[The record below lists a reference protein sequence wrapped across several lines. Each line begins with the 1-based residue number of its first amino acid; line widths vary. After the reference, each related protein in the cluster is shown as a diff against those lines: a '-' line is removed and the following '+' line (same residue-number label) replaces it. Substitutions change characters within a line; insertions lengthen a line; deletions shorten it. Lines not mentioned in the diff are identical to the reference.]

1 MLERRALLIYLKE
14 AEQVDYINQLFQ
26 LAAKRFQEGRVKV
39 SNGAYCSSNSDKFI
53 LTYFIKTDSFELVPE
68 DEIKKRFYLANSKIT
83 LNEIPLCRIF
93 RFTSLDDW
101 LFKPNKKF
109 NEGCIERLKII
120 LSDPTSTNIVVSE
133 YLGFNSNFKLTSKK
147 YLYLSAFLKS
157 CFKLVEGNEN
167 LNIFEYLDFETTLHK
182 STLGYIKKMIE
193 KEGLKGL
200 DEISPPFYFG
210 KYFFRKEDNG
220 GLINYLFSKE
230 EVNKLLEDYYQV
242 IKSDKQSLEK
252 FHNYTNSY
260 QIWKDHS
267 QEILE
272 THVKDFDNSQHNFK
286 ILTRSNFPKFN
297 TFITSLLLEQEKMVT
312 VEVTEFQDALP
323 YLELLENKNLTVIV
337 SGNETILNEMGNDSY
352 IDFGEVNYF
361 KQSVATNNL
370 FVPVLIPEEEISLMV
385 DGYQLYQNYSNLQIS
400 DFWKDVLSLLVTYKE
415 FSNSEFEKLVN
426 IKEKVKELFQE
437 NNFERIEF
445 LRPH

>member
-1 MLERRALLIYLKE
+1 MIYLKE

-39 SNGAYCSSNSDKFI
+39 SNGAYCSSNWDKFI
-53 LTYFIKTDSFELVPE
+53 LTYFIKTNIFELVPE
-68 DEIKKRFYLANSKIT
+68 DEIKKRFYLANSKIA

-101 LFKPNKKF
+101 FKSNKKF

-133 YLGFNSNFKLTSKK
+133 YLGFDSNFKTISKK
-147 YLYLSAFLKS
+147 YLYLSTFLKS
-157 CFKLVEGNEN
+157 CFKLLEKDEN
-167 LNIFEYLDFETTLHK
+167 LNIFEYLDFENPLHK
-182 STLGYIKKMIE
+182 STFGYIKEIIE
-193 KEGLKGL
+193 KYGLTGL

-210 KYFFRKEDNG
+210 KYFFRNEDNA

-230 EVNKLLEDYYQV
+230 EVNQLLEDYYQV
-242 IKSDKQSLEK
+242 IKNDKSLLGK
-252 FHNYTNSY
+252 LYNYTDSY
-260 QIWKDHS
+260 QFWKDHS

-272 THVKDFDNSQHNFK
+272 THVKDFESSQQNFK

-297 TFITSLLLEQEKMVT
+297 SFIVFLLLEQEKMVT
-312 VEVTEFQDALP
+312 VEVTEFQDTLP
-323 YLELLENKNLTVIV
+323 YLKLLENENLTVTV
-337 SGNETILNEMGNDSY
+337 SGNETILDKIGDDSY

-361 KQSVATNNL
+361 HQSVATNNL
-370 FVPVLIPEEEISLMV
+370 FVPVSIPEEEISMIV

-400 DFWKDVLSLLVTYKE
+400 DFWKDVLNLLVSYSE
-415 FSNSEFEKLVN
+415 FSNNEFGKLVN
-426 IKEKVKELFQE
+426 VQEKVKELFQE
-437 NNFERIEF
+437 NDFERIEF

>member
-1 MLERRALLIYLKE
+1 MIYFKE

-26 LAAKRFQEGRVKV
+26 LAAKRFQEGRIKV
-39 SNGAYCSSNSDKFI
+39 SDETYYALNWDRFI
-53 LTYFIKTDSFELVPE
+53 LTYFIKTDNFKLVPE

-101 LFKPNKKF
+101 GNTRKKKF
-109 NEGCIERLKII
+109 NEGCVERLKKII
-120 LSDPTSTNIVVSE
+120 VNPISKDNVVSE
-133 YLGFNSNFKLTSKK
+133 YLGFNPNVKLIT

-157 CFKLVEGNEN
+157 CFRLVEENEN
-167 LNIFEYLDFETTLHK
+167 SNIFNCLDFENPLHK
-182 STLGYIKKMIE
+182 STFGYIKKMIE
-193 KEGLKGL
+193 KDGLKGL

-210 KYFFRKEDNG
+210 KYFFRDKDNG
-220 GLINYLFSKE
+220 GLMNYLFTKE
-230 EVNKLLEDYYQV
+230 EVSKLLEDYYQV
-242 IKSDKQSLEK
+242 IKNDKLSLEK
-252 FHNYTNSY
+252 FHNYTDSY
-260 QIWKDHS
+260 QFWKDHS

-272 THVKDFDNSQHNFK
+272 THVKDFENSQHNFK

-297 TFITSLLLEQEKMVT
+297 SFIVSLLLEQEKVVA
-312 VEVTEFQDALP
+312 VEVTEFQDVLP
-323 YLELLENKNLTVIV
+323 YLRLLEDKNLTVIV
-337 SGNETILNEMGNDSY
+337 SGNETILDEIGDDSY

-361 KQSVATNNL
+361 HQSVATNNL
-370 FVPVLIPEEEISLMV
+370 FVPISIPEEEISLMV
-385 DGYQLYQNYSNLQIS
+385 EGYQLYQNYSNLQIS
-400 DFWKDVLSLLVTYKE
+400 DFWKDVLNLLISYKE
-415 FSNSEFEKLVN
+415 FSNSEFGQLVN